1 MSVLEYFQNKQTDIV
16 RKIRE
21 VVETE
26 SPSSDEAGSRA
37 VVDLLA
43 AQARHISAID
53 SVQRIPAA
61 GLGEHLLIRA
71 FGESSAEQKGIL
83 LLGHTDTVHPRGS
96 LAERPWRE
104 EDGKIF
110 APGIFDMKG
119 NCVLMLEVLGY
130 LSENNRKSLFP
141 VTLLLTCDEEIG
153 SHSGRELV
161 EAEARNA
168 KACFVFEP
176 SAPGGKAK
184 TGRKGTGN
192 FVLQTHGIASHA
204 GLDPQ
209 KGANAVGELAQQII
223 ALHKLNAFEVG
234 TTVTVTT
241 IKGGTA
247 TNVVPAEA
255 ECAVDVRFSSLAE
268 ADRIDKE
275 IRSLKPVDERVTLQV
290 LGGINRPPLERTE
303 SVTALFE
310 KAKQIAHKL
319 GVELE
324 ETQVGGASD
333 GNFVGALGVP
343 VLDGLGIAGDGAH
356 ATHEHILTDDIPF
369 RGALLAGLLTT
380 EL

>member
-1 MSVLEYFQNKQTDIV
+1 MNALDYFEKRLETIV
-16 RKIRE
+16 KNIRA
-21 VVETE
+21 VVEIE

-37 VVDLLA
+37 VVDLLETQ
-43 AQARHISAID
+43 AQQISAIE

-71 FGESSAEQKGIL
+71 FGKSSVEEKNIL

-104 EDGKIF
+104 EDSKIF
-110 APGIFDMKG
+110 APGIFDMKA
-119 NCVLMLEVLGY
+119 NCILMLEVLRY
-130 LSENNRKSLFP
+130 LSENNLRPSSAINI
-141 VTLLLTCDEEIG
+141 LLTCDEEIG
-153 SHSGRELV
+153 SHSGRALV

-192 FVLQTHGIASHA
+192 YVLQAHGIASHA

-209 KGANAVGELAQQII
+209 KGANAVGELARQII
-223 ALHKLNAFEVG
+223 ALHEFNVFEIG

-268 ADRIDKE
+268 ADRIDRE
-275 IRSLKPVDERVTLQV
+275 IRSLKPFDERVNLEV

-303 SVTALFE
+303 SVIALFE

-319 GVELE
+319 DVELE

-343 VLDGLGIAGDGAH
+343 ALDGLGIAGDGAH
-356 ATHEHILTDDIPF
+356 ATHEHILMDDIPF
-369 RGALLAGLLTT
+369 RGALLASLLTT